1 VRLEPLQL
9 AHADPLFAVAD
20 ADRSTYDYTT
30 VASTPDAMRA
40 QIEHLLDE
48 RAAGTAVSFVQIR
61 VDGDEPIGMTRFLT
75 IRRRDA
81 ASDPYAVEIG
91 GTWLAASAQRTGI
104 NVEAKLLLLTHA
116 FDTWHVG
123 RVDLKTDAR
132 NARSRAA
139 IEGLGA
145 TFEGV
150 LRSWQPSH
158 ASGEDD
164 ALRDTAMYSITTADW
179 PTVRDHLQRRATRSA
194 SR

>member
-1 VRLEPLQL
+1 VRLQPLERS
-9 AHADPLFAVAD
+9 HAEALFAVAD
-20 ADRSTYDYTT
+20 ADRSTYGYTT
-30 VASTPDAMRA
+30 VASTLAAMRA
-40 QIEHLLDE
+40 QVDHLRDE
-48 RAAGTAVSFVQIR
+48 QGAGAAVPFALVR
-61 VDGDEPIGMTRFLT
+61 VDGDEPVGMTRFLT

-81 ASDPYAVEIG
+81 AAAPYAVEIG

-123 RVDLKTDAR
+123 RVDFKTDAR
-132 NARSRAA
+132 NERSRAA

-158 ASGEDD
+158 ATGETD

-179 PTVRDHLQRRATRSA
+179 PTVRDHLQRRLGRSA
-194 SR
+194 